1 MIEAE
6 FFYKQL
12 IDRGA
17 GFFCG
22 VPDSLLKS
30 FCAYITDHSSCETHC
45 IAVNEGAAIGLAAG
59 YHLATGGI
67 PVVYMQNSGI
77 GNAINPL
84 LSLADSDVYRIP
96 MALVIGWRGE
106 PGVSDEP
113 QHVKQGKVTL
123 SLLEAMNIPY
133 SVLSTNEQE
142 AAKQIQKCFNTL
154 TQKSAPFAL
163 VIQKDTFAPY
173 TLQTKTPDPAGAVM
187 TREEAI
193 ETIIETIITKDGG
206 KGIIV
211 STTGMASRE
220 LFELRE
226 KYKMGHERDFL
237 TVGSM
242 GHAASIALGIALQ
255 RPELPVTIL
264 DGDGASLMHLG
275 ALRAIGDGCAKAE
288 TKLKNLRHIVLNNEA
303 HDSVGGQP
311 TIAGF
316 GILANIASASGYPL
330 TYQAKNPDELK
341 RALTDTGAGEGARF
355 IEVSVKKGARK
366 DLGRPTT
373 TPQEN
378 KRAFMD
384 YINEETRRKV

>member
-30 FCAYITDHSSCETHC
+30 FCAYITDHTNCETHC

-96 MALVIGWRGE
+96 MVLVIGWRGE

-133 SVLSTNEQE
+133 AVLSTDEQE
-142 AAKQIQKCFNTL
+142 AAKQIQTCFGTL
-154 TQKSAPFAL
+154 TQTNAPFAL

-173 TLQTKTPDPAGAVM
+173 KLQTKTPDPAGAVM

-193 ETIIETIITKDGG
+193 ETIIETISTTDAG

-242 GHAASIALGIALQ
+242 GHASSIALGIALQ
-255 RPELPVTIL
+255 RAQLPVTIL
-264 DGDGASLMHLG
+264 DGDGAALMHLG
-275 ALRAIGDGCAKAE
+275 ALRAIGCEKP
-288 TKLKNLRHIVLNNEA
+288 KNLRHIVLNNEA

-316 GILANIASASGYPL
+316 GILANIAFAAGYPL

-341 RALTDTGAGEGARF
+341 RALTDTGAGARF

-366 DLGRPTT
+366 DLGRPTS

-378 KRAFMD
+378 KRAFME
-384 YINEETRRKV
+384 YINTMAKEKIL